1 MQQKSVMKA
10 EKSKGLFIKM
20 KRHQRVMS
28 IKEVAEKVELSEAT
42 IYAIEAGDRN
52 LSFKAVDAVME
63 AMKIEEKYRRYLLYP
78 EGILEKDVLTRG
90 EFIKLMRLEKCFN
103 IPELAKMIGVSTST
117 LSCIEI
123 GSRNLTNK
131 VYKKL
136 ADKLGMEDIAY
147 SELNAENIYMV
158 YAIDVDY
165 KVPVIKAVCLSEE
178 DAIKEKN
185 ILKKEYPTIVWRI
198 KEFSTGINV
207 EENNLSKCES

>member
-28 IKEVAEKVELSEAT
+28 IKEVADKVGLSEAT

-52 LSFKAVDAVME
+52 LSFKTVDAVME

-78 EGILEKDVLTRG
+78 EGILEKDVLARG

-136 ADKLGMEDIAY
+136 ADKLGMEDITY